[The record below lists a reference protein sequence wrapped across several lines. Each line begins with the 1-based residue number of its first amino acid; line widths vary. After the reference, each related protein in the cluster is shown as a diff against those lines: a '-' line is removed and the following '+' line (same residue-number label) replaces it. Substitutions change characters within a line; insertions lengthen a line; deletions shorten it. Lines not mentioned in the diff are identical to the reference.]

1 MIQRLRLIHILVA
14 LILLTNFVAAW
25 PWPPTM
31 QNIEGLIF
39 RRNAAADDSEG
50 SSGSSS
56 SQPTKTQAT
65 KSNTASEKASQTK
78 HSTAKSDAT
87 EKTTISTKPSKTTE
101 GSSKTSAIDDRSPP
115 GGVAMITPVVNAP
128 VPEYYK
134 IGDYVEFAWNYT
146 SLLAKP
152 TAVDVLVSCSAN
164 QATYTLQSNATFQP
178 TGKVIWNTSAEE
190 SGSAPL
196 LTESY
201 TLIIHDVDA
210 DVTENA
216 EPGRLAAYNQF
227 HFGMYRKQT
236 YTPRNEWVCA
246 TCSSALSDMERQTL
260 KFVFGMGAITVLS
273 FTWFA
278 GGFGV
283 LF

>member
-1 MIQRLRLIHILVA
+1 
-14 LILLTNFVAAW
+14 
-25 PWPPTM
+25 
-31 QNIEGLIF
+31 
-39 RRNAAADDSEG
+39 
-50 SSGSSS
+50 
-56 SQPTKTQAT
+56 
-65 KSNTASEKASQTK
+65 
-78 HSTAKSDAT
+78 
-87 EKTTISTKPSKTTE
+87 
-101 GSSKTSAIDDRSPP
+101 
-115 GGVAMITPVVNAP
+115 MITPVVNAP

-236 YTPRNEWVCA
+236 YTPRNGGFPALQLIMTGSASLMSIMIEWVCA